1 VSESLVAD
9 LRAIRYSSPAR
20 QRCQRESAIDDS
32 LELGMEWLQIYVA
45 PMSACSKSIFGPI
58 PKVYGLIVANVFRVK
73 SKTTKL
79 HLD

>member
-1 VSESLVAD
+1 
-9 LRAIRYSSPAR
+9 
-20 QRCQRESAIDDS
+20 
-32 LELGMEWLQIYVA
+32 MEWLQIYVA